1 MRRGWPDASRR
12 CFLLLALLICA
23 LGMPVACA
31 AADDDGRVVEIGR
44 RLDRCLGTLNTGAE
58 PVPPYRRLILEEVCP
73 GLTQAVAALPAAGSL
88 SQPLDVQTTPDQLRD
103 LRALLGSFRSPPAG
117 VERFDLAALPDLLAR
132 TLQVEPTPPVSWWQ
146 RFKDWLAQKLRG
158 SGESD
163 FRWLTQFLN
172 SLDPPEWVAD
182 LILRASVAVI
192 LLLALAV
199 VVNELRTA
207 NLSSWLQRRSRMQRA
222 SRVSA
227 VAAAPRLAWK
237 DVTGLPPGRQPAA
250 LLRLV
255 LQEMIG
261 RGLLPE
267 DQSLTNSEMLE
278 RLGAAARAHAAAF
291 AELAAAADAVLF
303 GDRMVEAAQLAPLH
317 QAAQAIIG
325 TPAAGATRR

>member
-1 MRRGWPDASRR
+1 LFSA
-12 CFLLLALLICA
+12 LAL
-23 LGMPVACA
+23 PVARA
-31 AADDDGRVVEIGR
+31 SADADARADEIGR

-73 GLTQAVAALPAAGSL
+73 GLAQSVAALPAAGSL
-88 SQPLDVQTTPDQLRD
+88 SQPLDLQTTPDQLRD
-103 LRALLGSFRSPPAG
+103 LRALLGSFRGPPAS
-117 VERFDLAALPDLLAR
+117 VVRFDFVALPELLAR
-132 TLQVEPTPPVSWWQ
+132 TLEVEPQPPVSWWQ
-146 RFKDWLAQKLRG
+146 RFKDWLAQKLGG

-172 SLDPPEWVAD
+172 SLDPPEWLAD

-207 NLSSWLQRRSRMQRA
+207 NLSSWLQRRSRIQRA
-222 SRVSA
+222 GRVP
-227 VAAAPRLAWK
+227 AAAGAAKLAWK
-237 DVTGLPPGRQPAA
+237 DVTNLPPAQQPAA

-317 QAAQAIIG
+317 QAAQAIVG
-325 TPAAGATRR
+325 TPAAGATPR

>member
-1 MRRGWPDASRR
+1 MRRGWPDAARR
-12 CFLLLALLICA
+12 CFLLLGLLFSALA
-23 LGMPVACA
+23 LPVARA
-31 AADDDGRVVEIGR
+31 SADADARADEIGR
-44 RLDRCLGTLNTGAE
+44 RLDRCLSTLNAGAE

-73 GLTQAVAALPAAGSL
+73 GLAQSVAALPAAGSL
-88 SQPLDVQTTPDQLRD
+88 SQPLDLQTTPDQLRD

-117 VERFDLAALPDLLAR
+117 VERFDLAALPELLAR
-132 TLQVEPTPPVSWWQ
+132 TLEVEPKPPVSWWQ

-163 FRWLTQFLN
+163 YRWLTQFLK
-172 SLDPPEWVAD
+172 SLDPPEWLAD

-207 NLSSWLQRRSRMQRA
+207 NLSTWLQRRSRMQRA
-222 SRVSA
+222 GRVP
-227 VAAAPRLAWK
+227 AAAGAAKLAWK
-237 DVTGLPPGRQPAA
+237 DVTNLPPAQQPAA

-255 LQEMIG
+255 LQELIE
-261 RGLLPE
+261 RGLLPD
-267 DQSLTNSEMLE
+267 DQSLTNREMLA

-303 GDRMVEAAQLAPLH
+303 GNRLVVAAQLAPLH
-317 QAAQAIIG
+317 QAAHAIVG
-325 TPAAGATRR
+325 TPAAGAAPR